1 MALFH
6 INNNRFDSI
15 IIELIRDCPDLTN
28 CNCDNCTESCILYQ
42 ELKDQQID
50 EVPDIL
56 NTLRLLFIDEFVA
69 RDKAIKD
76 APRFNELSPK
86 EYYKIIKNSNHF
98 RFDENN
104 KLIAIY

>member
-1 MALFH
+1 MFH

-15 IIELIRDCPDLTN
+15 IINLIQDCPDLIN
-28 CNCDNCTESCILYQ
+28 CNCNNCTESCILYQ
-42 ELKDQQID
+42 ELNDQKID

-56 NTLRLLFIDEFVA
+56 NTLRLLFIDEFLA

-76 APRFNELSPK
+76 APRFTELTPK
-86 EYYKIIKNSNHF
+86 EYYRIIKNSNHF

-104 KLIAIY
+104 NLIAIY